1 MKKLTEFEKL
11 LIEADEYPREHF
23 LTSMEISI
31 IDEIFCLSSI
41 IHGDYKYTYD
51 ENGNRYRI
59 TETGVAQAQMR
70 FDYLVKIISR
80 DPKAIEKMDV
90 YNNTLSSIR
99 GAVIPRSQK
108 GDLKLS

>member
-23 LTSMEISI
+23 LTSMEISL

-41 IHGDYKYTYD
+41 IYGDCKHIHD
-51 ENGNRYRI
+51 EKGNRYRI
-59 TETGVAQAQMR
+59 TETGVEQAKMR
-70 FDYLVKIISR
+70 FDYLIGLISR

-90 YNNTLSSIR
+90 YKNAVSSLGGTVTPLSR
-99 GAVIPRSQK
+99 K
-108 GDLKLS
+108 GGSKLS